1 MISSLCRVPTS
12 GRGCCADCFWSSR
25 WGARPPLPAPPGSS
39 SRMAASSPGDLVG
52 YSGGIYTLRSPT
64 LGEVRLEESKVRS
77 VRPGAAGDPAGADAA
92 GGLGGLRLPPD
103 LAGQVQATQQR
114 LISDPAVFG
123 MIMALQSDPA
133 IRAVLSDP
141 AFLSLITSGNLQ
153 AIQGNPKVSGTPAA
167 PGAEGHPGAGP
178 LACPSGRR
186 GLAAARQDAPDRGT
200 KPHSCTSDWQSIAA
214 SCGV

>member
-1 MISSLCRVPTS
+1 MIRSGCRFQVRALGLCALLLAVALGCQAALAGPSRVELK
-12 GRGCCADCFWSSR
+12 D
-25 WGARPPLPAPPGSS
+25 GSVLT
-39 SRMAASSPGDLVG
+39 GDLVG

-64 LGEVRLEESKVRS
+64 LGEIRLEESQVLS
-77 VRPGAAGDPAGADAA
+77 VRPGATGDPAGADAA

-123 MIMALQSDPA
+123 MIMALQNDPA

-153 AIQGNPKVSGTPAA
+153 AIQGSPGFQELLQNP
-167 PGAEGHPGAGP
+167 
-178 LACPSGRR
+178 
-186 GLAAARQDAPDRGT
+186 GLRAILEQLR
-200 KPHSCTSDWQSIAA
+200 
-214 SCGV
+214 